1 MWVVKNCVSL
11 NEEKQSTVNLCISDW
26 YLKCIQNAKNFS
38 VTELRDEIILGI
50 RFFKNYIF
58 SCLFTF
64 SAVCLHF
71 QLFLYIYSILFT
83 FSAVCLHFQLFFLHF
98 QLFLYIYSCL
108 FTFSADCW
116 VFQLFIY
123 IFSWL
128 FTFFSYRQHMLCC
141 WLCLPRRIWILPTP
155 EWLFEILC
163 LRFRWTASRI
173 MQWRINVQV
182 SLIFEFSH
190 QKSSLKDPLRT
201 VWKFQDFSVTQIL
214 REINFGE
221 FWSSKYAIYA
231 IFGTQNFVYLLNF
244 SLQNVPKT

>member
-1 MWVVKNCVSL
+1 MHFRL
-11 NEEKQSTVNLCISDW
+11 ISKMHS
-26 YLKCIQNAKNFS
+26 KCKKI
-38 VTELRDEIILGI
+38 LRDRIERWNNFGHTVLQKLH
-50 RFFKNYIF
+50 FQLFVYIF

-64 SAVCLHF
+64 SAVSLYLQHF
-71 QLFLYIYSILFT
+71 VYIFSCLFT
-83 FSAVCLHFQLFFLHF
+83 FSAVFLHF

-173 MQWRINVQV
+173 MQWRINV
-182 SLIFEFSH
+182 
-190 QKSSLKDPLRT
+190 
-201 VWKFQDFSVTQIL
+201 
-214 REINFGE
+214 
-221 FWSSKYAIYA
+221 
-231 IFGTQNFVYLLNF
+231 
-244 SLQNVPKT
+244 

>member
-38 VTELRDEIILGI
+38 VTELRYEIILGI

-64 SAVCLHF
+64 SAVC
-71 QLFLYIYSILFT
+71 
-83 FSAVCLHFQLFFLHF
+83 LHF

-128 FTFFSYRQHMLCC
+128 FTFFSYRQHMLSC

-173 MQWRINVQV
+173 MQWRINV
-182 SLIFEFSH
+182 
-190 QKSSLKDPLRT
+190 
-201 VWKFQDFSVTQIL
+201 
-214 REINFGE
+214 
-221 FWSSKYAIYA
+221 
-231 IFGTQNFVYLLNF
+231 
-244 SLQNVPKT
+244 

>member
-1 MWVVKNCVSL
+1 MHFRLISKMHSKCKKLLRNWIERWN
-11 NEEKQSTVNLCISDW
+11 NFGHTVLQK
-26 YLKCIQNAKNFS
+26 LHFQLF
-38 VTELRDEIILGI
+38 V
-50 RFFKNYIF
+50 YIF

-64 SAVCLHF
+64 SAV
-71 QLFLYIYSILFT
+71 
-83 FSAVCLHFQLFFLHF
+83 FLHF

-173 MQWRINVQV
+173 MQWRINV
-182 SLIFEFSH
+182 
-190 QKSSLKDPLRT
+190 
-201 VWKFQDFSVTQIL
+201 
-214 REINFGE
+214 
-221 FWSSKYAIYA
+221 
-231 IFGTQNFVYLLNF
+231 
-244 SLQNVPKT
+244 